1 MRMFR
6 TASLAAMLTCASL
19 AAACGASIP
28 MIVSTVVSVVDEV
41 LDWVDTIDRVVGER
55 VPETH
60 RGEFDK
66 LVLAVKAAAEVA
78 QNLARG
84 TENLSQED
92 VAEAFDDLRDAYLA
106 LLKFT
111 EIYGVRPV
119 PPGEQMGLHPDFLGV
134 PAPDDLVPRS

>member
-1 MRMFR
+1 MKLFR
-6 TASLAAMLTCASL
+6 SSALAAMLFCAM
-19 AAACGASIP
+19 ACASIP

-55 VPETH
+55 VPESH
-60 RGEFDK
+60 RAEFDK
-66 LVLAVKAAAEVA
+66 LVLAVKTAADVA

-84 TENLSQED
+84 TENLSQEE
-92 VAEAFDDLRDAYLA
+92 VATAFDNMRDAYMA
-106 LLKFT
+106 LLKFS

-119 PPGEQMGLHPDFLGV
+119 PPGERMGLHPDFLGV